1 MSLDGT
7 WADDVIIQAI
17 ADSLNLPIRIVESNE
32 LFAPLTDTEP
42 VVSRQE
48 PSPNFFLGHW

>member
-17 ADSLNLPIRIVESNE
+17 AESLNLPIRIVESNE
-32 LFAPLTDTEP
+32 LFAPLTDIEP